1 MMKVR
6 KAGDR
11 GHTRP
16 GWLDSHHTF
25 SFGEYYDPGQ
35 MGFRD
40 LRVLNED
47 RVLPSEGFGRHPHR
61 DMEIISYVLEGALS
75 HRDSLG
81 TGSVIRPGEFQ
92 IMSAGTGIFHSE
104 FNASDAET
112 VHFLQIWILP
122 GKEGLAPRHD
132 QRAFPEKERRGELKL
147 VVSPDARDGSLKIF
161 QDVFLY
167 AGSLVA
173 GNGIGHRLSPGRHA
187 WVQAVRGA
195 VSLNGTA
202 LLEGDG
208 AAVSEEEA
216 LAIRAAEDSEVLLFD
231 LK

>member
-1 MMKVR
+1 MIKVR
-6 KAGDR
+6 KAGER
-11 GHTRP
+11 GHRRP
-16 GWLDSHHTF
+16 GWLDSYHTF
-25 SFGEYYDPGQ
+25 SFGDYYDPGQ

-47 RVLPSEGFGRHPHR
+47 TVLPSEGFGRHSHR

-81 TGSVIRPGEFQ
+81 TDSVLRTGEFQ
-92 IMSAGTGIFHSE
+92 ILSAGTGIFHSE
-104 FNASDAET
+104 FNASGTET

-122 GKEGLAPRHD
+122 GKEGLAPRYA

-147 VVSPDARDGSLKIF
+147 VLSPDARDGSLKIF
-161 QDVFLY
+161 QDTFLY
-167 AGSLVA
+167 AGSLDA
-173 GNGIGHRLSPGRHA
+173 GGGAGHRLSPGRHA
-187 WVQAVRGA
+187 WVQVTRGA
-195 VSLNGTA
+195 VSLNGIS

-208 AAVSEEEA
+208 AAVSGEEA

-231 LK
+231 LR

>member
-6 KAGDR
+6 KAGER

-16 GWLDSHHTF
+16 GWLDSYHTF

-61 DMEIISYVLEGALS
+61 DMEIISYVLEGGLS

-104 FNASDAET
+104 FNASDTEA

-122 GKEGLAPRHD
+122 GKEGLAPRYD
-132 QRAFPEKERRGELKL
+132 QRAFPEKERPGELKL

-161 QDVFLY
+161 QDVSLY
-167 AGSLVA
+167 AGSLAA
-173 GNGIGHRLSPGRHA
+173 GDGIGHRLLPGRHA
-187 WVQAVRGA
+187 WMQVVRGA

-208 AAVSEEEA
+208 AAVSQEEA
-216 LAIRAAEDSEVLLFD
+216 LAIRAAEDSEILLFD

>member
-1 MMKVR
+1 MIRAR

-16 GWLDSHHTF
+16 GWLDSYHTF

-35 MGFRD
+35 VGFRD

-47 RVLPSEGFGRHPHR
+47 RVLPSEGFGRHSHR

-104 FNASDAET
+104 FNASDTET

-122 GKEGLAPRHD
+122 GSEGLAPRYD

-161 QDVFLY
+161 QDVSLY
-167 AGSLVA
+167 AGSLAPGDRGV
-173 GNGIGHRLSPGRHA
+173 HRLSTGRHA
-187 WVQAVRGA
+187 WVQVIRGA
-195 VSLNGTA
+195 LSLNGTP

-208 AAVSEEEA
+208 AAISDEPT
-216 LAIRAAEDSEVLLFD
+216 LDLRATEDSEILLFD

>member
-1 MMKVR
+1 MIRAR

-16 GWLDSHHTF
+16 GWLDSYHTF
-25 SFGEYYDPGQ
+25 SFGDYYDPGQ

-47 RVLPSEGFGRHPHR
+47 RVLPSEGFGRHSHR

-104 FNASDAET
+104 FNASDTET

-122 GKEGLAPRHD
+122 GSEGLAPRYD

-167 AGSLVA
+167 AVSLAAGS
-173 GNGIGHRLSPGRHA
+173 GIGHRLAPGRHA
-187 WVQAVRGA
+187 WVQVARGA

-216 LAIRAAEDSEVLLFD
+216 LAIRAVEDSETLLFD
-231 LK
+231 LR

>member
-16 GWLDSHHTF
+16 GWLDSYHTF

-104 FNASDAET
+104 LNASDTET

-122 GKEGLAPRHD
+122 AREGLAPGM
-132 QRAFPEKERRGELKL
+132 ASGPSRRR
-147 VVSPDARDGSLKIF
+147 RD
-161 QDVFLY
+161 
-167 AGSLVA
+167 AGS
-173 GNGIGHRLSPGRHA
+173 
-187 WVQAVRGA
+187 
-195 VSLNGTA
+195 
-202 LLEGDG
+202 
-208 AAVSEEEA
+208 
-216 LAIRAAEDSEVLLFD
+216 
-231 LK
+231 